1 MKFSLSTQGLA
12 EVCSRRPWLTV
23 GAWTAILVL
32 AVVVIV
38 ALLESALT
46 TDDYFTNKPESVRAR
61 ELLSERQL
69 DLGSG
74 ASEIVIVRSETFTVA
89 DDEYRKF
96 VEGLFVDLNGLFD
109 DVAGLE
115 GPVIFNYY
123 QTGDDSLV
131 SEDRRTTLIPFA
143 LVNDID
149 DLQNMVAQADEASD
163 FQVLVTGS
171 ESFDK
176 DFEEIAQEDLSIEFI
191 VGIPAA
197 IVIMIV
203 VFGAL
208 LVTAVP
214 VVLALVSIVMAVAVS
229 ALIGQIWEL
238 SFFVTNVIAM
248 IGLAI
253 GVDYSLF
260 IVSRY
265 REERGRGLDK
275 MDAISVA
282 APTAGR
288 AVFFSGMMVVVA
300 LIGMLIIPYSIFRS
314 VAAGAIFVTL
324 VAVAASLT
332 LLPAVLSIMGD
343 KINAWRIPLIGFK
356 EGSGR
361 SGNGGFWELAARV
374 VMRRPVISLLLAA
387 GIMIAAASP
396 YFNINLGFPSLG
408 TFPDDAV
415 SKQGFVVLEEDFSFG
430 MVEPTR
436 IVIDGDVESQPVQGA
451 IQELQQKLLVD
462 ESFSGAEV
470 VLDPDKNLAVITTR
484 MDGDPAASEV
494 VEAMRRLRDEHIPET
509 FAGVPAEALTAG
521 ETAHNVDFFDVAAT
535 YLPIVV
541 GFVLAVSFVLLTVV
555 FRSLVVPIK
564 AMIMNLLS
572 VGAAYGLMVLVFQHG
587 FAADLLGF
595 QQADSIAA
603 WVPLY
608 LFAVLFGLSMD
619 YHVILLSRI
628 RERFGQTGDNTEAVA
643 YGLRATG
650 GQITGAALI
659 MIAVFAGFAM
669 GQLVMF
675 QQMGFG
681 LAVAVFLDATI
692 VRSVLV
698 PASMKLLG
706 TRNWWLPSVLSWLPE
721 ISMDAGKRT
730 QPAESAASDD

>member
-1 MKFSLSTQGLA
+1 MKLNLSTESLA
-12 EVCSRRPWLTV
+12 LASARRPWRTV
-23 GAWTAILVL
+23 GAWVAVLVL
-32 AVVVIV
+32 AIVVI
-38 ALLESALT
+38 ATLLESALT
-46 TDDYFTNKPESVRAR
+46 TDDYFTNNPESDRAYDLLRDR
-61 ELLSERQL
+61 EFDFGNS
-69 DLGSG
+69 
-74 ASEIVIVRSETFTVA
+74 ASELVIVRSDTLEV
-89 DDEYRKF
+89 DNPRYHDF
-96 VEGLFVDLNGLFD
+96 VEILFA
-109 DVAGLE
+109 DVKGSQGGDQHE
-115 GPVIFNYY
+115 HPVVVANYY
-123 QTGDDSLV
+123 QTDDESLV
-131 SEDRRTTLIPFA
+131 SKDRRTTLIPFDH
-143 LVNDID
+143 VHDID
-149 DLQNMVAQADEASD
+149 LLQRTVAQADEARD
-163 FQVLVTGS
+163 FQVLVTGKD
-171 ESFDK
+171 SFDK
-176 DFEEIAQEDLSIEFI
+176 DFEEIAQEDLSVEFI

-214 VVLALVSIVMAVAVS
+214 VILALVSIVMAVAIS
-229 ALIGQIWEL
+229 ALVGQIWQL
-238 SFFVTNVIAM
+238 SFFAPNVIAM
-248 IGLAI
+248 IGLAV

-332 LLPAVLSIMGD
+332 LLPAVPSIMGD
-343 KINAWRIPLIGFK
+343 KVNALRIPLIGFK

-374 VMRRPVISLLLAA
+374 VMRRPVVSLLLSA
-387 GIMIAAASP
+387 GILIAAAAP
-396 YFNINLGFPSLG
+396 YFDINLGFPSLG

-415 SKQGFVVLEEDFSFG
+415 SKQGFDVLEEDFSFG
-430 MVEPTR
+430 LVEPTL
-436 IVIDGDVESQPVQGA
+436 IVIDGNVESVAVTVA
-451 IQELQQKLLVD
+451 IDKLRQSLETD
-462 ESFSGAEV
+462 GSFNGSEV
-470 VLDPDKNLAVITTR
+470 SFVPEKNLAVITTT
-484 MDGDPAASEV
+484 MDGDPAAQETV
-494 VEAMRRLRDEHIPET
+494 NAMRRLRDQYIPET
-509 FAGVPAEALTAG
+509 FSSVPAEVLTTG
-521 ETAHNVDFFDVAAT
+521 ESASNVDFFDLADR

-587 FAADLLGF
+587 VGAGLLGF
-595 QQADSIAA
+595 QKADSIAA
-603 WVPLY
+603 WVPMY
-608 LFAVLFGLSMD
+608 LFAVIFGLSMD

-628 RERFGQTGDNTEAVA
+628 RERFGQTRDNTEAVA
-643 YGLRATG
+643 YGLRTTG
-650 GQITGAALI
+650 GLITGAALI

-706 TRNWWLPSVLSWLPE
+706 NRNWWLPSALSWLPE
-721 ISMDAGKRT
+721 ISMEAGKRP

>member
-1 MKFSLSTQGLA
+1 MKLNLSTESLA
-12 EVCSRRPWLTV
+12 LSSARRPWFTV
-23 GAWTAILVL
+23 GIWVAVLVL
-32 AVVVIV
+32 AIVVI
-38 ALLESALT
+38 AAFLESAMT
-46 TDDYFTNKPESVRAR
+46 TDDYFTNQPESVRAR
-61 ELLSERQL
+61 ELMRDREF
-69 DLGSG
+69 DFGNN
-74 ASEIVIVRSETFTVA
+74 ASEIVIVRSQTFTVA
-89 DDEYRKF
+89 D
-96 VEGLFVDLNGLFD
+96 
-109 DVAGLE
+109 
-115 GPVIFNYY
+115 I
-123 QTGDDSLV
+123 
-131 SEDRRTTLIPFA
+131 DR
-143 LVNDID
+143 
-149 DLQNMVAQADEASD
+149 LQEMVAQADEAGD
-163 FQVLVTGS
+163 FQVLVTGK

-176 DFEEIAQEDLSIEFI
+176 DFEEISQEDLSIEFI

-197 IVIMIV
+197 IIIMIV

-208 LVTAVP
+208 LVTTVP
-214 VVLALVSIVMAVAVS
+214 VVLALVSIVMAVAIS
-229 ALIGQIWEL
+229 ALVGQIWEL
-238 SFFVTNVIAM
+238 SFFFVNVIAM
-248 IGLAI
+248 MGLAV

-275 MDAISVA
+275 MDAIAVA

-343 KINAWRIPLIGFK
+343 KVNALRIPFIGFK

-361 SGNGGFWELAARV
+361 SGNGGFWEVAARV
-374 VMRRPVISLLLAA
+374 VMGRPVVSLLLAA
-387 GIMIAAASP
+387 GIMIAAAVP

-415 SKQGFVVLEEDFSFG
+415 SKQGFDVLEEDFSFG
-430 MVEPTR
+430 LVEPTR
-436 IVIDGDVESQPVQGA
+436 IVIDGDVELPSVDVA
-451 IQELQQKLLVD
+451 IQKLQQRLMAD
-462 ESFSGAEV
+462 ESFGGAEV
-470 VLDPDKNLAVITTR
+470 ALEPEKNLAVITTR
-484 MDGDPAASEV
+484 MSGDPAAIEV
-494 VEAMRRLRDEHIPET
+494 VEAMRRLRNEYIPET
-509 FAGVPAEALTAG
+509 FAGVAAEVLTAG
-521 ETAHNVDFFDVAAT
+521 ETAHNVDFFDLSKT

-541 GFVLAVSFVLLTVV
+541 GFVLAVSFVMLTVV

-587 FAADLLGF
+587 VAADLLGF
-595 QQADSIAA
+595 QQSESIAA

-628 RERFGQTGDNTEAVA
+628 RERFGETGDNAEAVA
-643 YGLRATG
+643 YGLRSTG

-706 TRNWWLPSVLSWLPE
+706 SRNWWLPAALNWLPE
-721 ISMDAGKRT
+721 IRMEAGQRP
-730 QPAESAASDD
+730 QPAESAVSDD